1 MTPPAKA
8 GGFSEERLLAP
19 TAASQATAQVS
30 PCGHLSR
37 LAPESPIR
45 ALKRGTPGSPQ
56 GLTARYV
63 LRTPRFRACNP
74 LALACWSDTIS
85 LTADWHELLL
95 QAHRTYVAD
104 VDALL
109 EERRHL
115 LETIAALR
123 RVAVAAEAALFES
136 RAGQQGKRLEA
147 LLRALEMAGYGQQE
161 NTATQITARTSG

>member
-1 MTPPAKA
+1 MMREPAITSLRQLFLIA
-8 GGFSEERLLAP
+8 RHLARP
-19 TAASQATAQVS
+19 YVEASPAAD
-30 PCGHLSR
+30 R
-37 LAPESPIR
+37 
-45 ALKRGTPGSPQ
+45 
-56 GLTARYV
+56 
-63 LRTPRFRACNP
+63 N
-74 LALACWSDTIS
+74 
-85 LTADWHELLL
+85 ELLL

-161 NTATQITARTSG
+161 NAAAQITARTSG

>member
-1 MTPPAKA
+1 VQRQLDPLARPASPRRLRGDQLTVDARQQRRKSTMTTETSARSSLLREPEITALRR
-8 GGFSEERLLAP
+8 RLLMARHQ
-19 TAASQATAQVS
+19 AATSAEA
-30 PCGHLSR
+30 
-37 LAPESPIR
+37 
-45 ALKRGTPGSPQ
+45 
-56 GLTARYV
+56 
-63 LRTPRFRACNP
+63 
-74 LALACWSDTIS
+74 S

-95 QAHRTYVAD
+95 QAHRSYVAD

-109 EERRHL
+109 DERRHL
-115 LETIAALR
+115 FETIAALR

>member
-1 MTPPAKA
+1 MTTETSARSSLLREPEITALRR
-8 GGFSEERLLAP
+8 RLLMARHQ
-19 TAASQATAQVS
+19 AATSAEA
-30 PCGHLSR
+30 
-37 LAPESPIR
+37 
-45 ALKRGTPGSPQ
+45 
-56 GLTARYV
+56 
-63 LRTPRFRACNP
+63 
-74 LALACWSDTIS
+74 S

-104 VDALL
+104 IDALL

-161 NTATQITARTSG
+161 NAAAQITARTSG